1 MNTIPGITTSP
12 QQRAD
17 FIMALYGQYGEEDYI
32 GEPVS
37 QLEHMDQCAQLA
49 IRAGADFEVV
59 LAAFFHDIGHFCEHL
74 MPADQMDGYGIVDHE
89 KLGADFLR
97 ELGFSERIASLVQNH
112 VQAKRYLT
120 ARDQDYYER
129 LSEASRKTLG
139 FQGGLMN
146 EEEAVAFEADPL
158 FRWHIQLRRW
168 DEAAKEMNLPL
179 SPLGDYRTMI
189 IDHLQKMQLNEP

>member
-1 MNTIPGITTSP
+1 
-12 QQRAD
+12 
-17 FIMALYGQYGEEDYI
+17 MALYGQYGEEDYI

-49 IRAGADFEVV
+49 IRAGADFEIV

-74 MPADQMDGYGIVDHE
+74 MPADQMEGYGIVDHE

-120 ARDQDYYER
+120 ARDPDYYAR
-129 LSEASRKTLG
+129 LSEASRKTLEY
-139 FQGGLMN
+139 QGGPMN
-146 EEEAVAFEADPL
+146 ELEAASFEADPL

-168 DEAAKEMNLPL
+168 DEAAKEMNQPI
-179 SPLGDYRTMI
+179 SALGEYRELI
-189 IDHLQKMQLNEP
+189 INHLQNQPSHSHGI

>member
-1 MNTIPGITTSP
+1 MITNPDIATSP

-49 IRAGADFEVV
+49 IRAGADSETV

-74 MPADQMDGYGIVDHE
+74 MPTDQMDGYGMVDHE

-97 ELGFSERIASLVQNH
+97 GLGFSQKIASLVQNH

-120 ARDQDYYER
+120 ARDQHYYDR
-129 LSEASRKTLG
+129 LSEASRKTLA
-139 FQGGLMN
+139 FQGGPMS
-146 EEEAVAFEADPL
+146 EEEALAFEADPL

-168 DEAAKEMNLPL
+168 DEAAKEMNRPL
-179 SPLGDYRTMI
+179 SPLGDYRAMI
-189 IDHLQKMQLNEP
+189 IEHLQQMQINEL